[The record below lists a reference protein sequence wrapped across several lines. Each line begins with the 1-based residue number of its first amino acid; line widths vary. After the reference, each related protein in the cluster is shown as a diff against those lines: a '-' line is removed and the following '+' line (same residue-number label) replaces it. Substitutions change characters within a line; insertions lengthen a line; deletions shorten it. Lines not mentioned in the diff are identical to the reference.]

1 MAGGVGGVNRN
12 SRGHLSHTYW
22 KQAAWPPSHSSVT
35 LWLCF
40 SGPSPSKP
48 LWHQV
53 IMEVNDQKDD
63 LYLGSVIQWDHVIF
77 LKITMAFIK
86 KIFSSFP
93 LVKVVVVERTRTQ
106 PPQSWQFQSYR
117 KKLLLFS
124 VLLSPYI
131 QGFSLVRQVNN
142 ILFQN
147 CLPSD
152 LFNDILDR

>member
-1 MAGGVGGVNRN
+1 
-12 SRGHLSHTYW
+12 
-22 KQAAWPPSHSSVT
+22 
-35 LWLCF
+35 
-40 SGPSPSKP
+40 
-48 LWHQV
+48 
-53 IMEVNDQKDD
+53 
-63 LYLGSVIQWDHVIF
+63 
-77 LKITMAFIK
+77 MAFIK

-93 LVKVVVVERTRTQ
+93 LIKVVVVERTRTQ

>member
-1 MAGGVGGVNRN
+1 
-12 SRGHLSHTYW
+12 
-22 KQAAWPPSHSSVT
+22 
-35 LWLCF
+35 
-40 SGPSPSKP
+40 
-48 LWHQV
+48 
-53 IMEVNDQKDD
+53 
-63 LYLGSVIQWDHVIF
+63 
-77 LKITMAFIK
+77 MAFIK
-86 KIFSSFP
+86 NIFSP
-93 LVKVVVVERTRTQ
+93 H
-106 PPQSWQFQSYR
+106 QSGGSGENQDTASSVLAVPELQ